1 MTGVDSPPT
10 DTGIRV
16 LRNEDSSAIGTS
28 TSTDGP
34 WTALIGGTTPSDV
47 TAWTKYVLV

>member
-1 MTGVDSPPT
+1 MLTLYPLTLVF
-10 DTGIRV
+10 RV
-16 LRNEDSSAIGTS
+16 LRNQDSSAISTL

-47 TAWTKYVLV
+47 TAGTKYVLV